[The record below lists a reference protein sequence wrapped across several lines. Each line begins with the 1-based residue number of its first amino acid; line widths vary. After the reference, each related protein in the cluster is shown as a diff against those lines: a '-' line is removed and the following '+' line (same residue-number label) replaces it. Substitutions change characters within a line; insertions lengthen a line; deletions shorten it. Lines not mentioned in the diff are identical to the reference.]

1 MFDDA
6 FHLAGGET
14 PDSGMI
20 PQFNQ
25 FGFQYAMII
34 DPPPKLQDR
43 SPAAEVRAVEC
54 RQFAYSVGPYRE
66 GRLFHKMDGFI
77 LLRYE
82 KSMDSAS
89 YLFVF

>member
-6 FHLAGGET
+6 FHLAGCET

-20 PQFNQ
+20 PQFDQ

-54 RQFAYSVGPYRE
+54 RQFAYSVGSYNE
-66 GRLFHKMDGFI
+66 GRLFHKI
-77 LLRYE
+77 LTFNTLRYE
-82 KSMDSAS
+82 
-89 YLFVF
+89 

>member
-1 MFDDA
+1 MFDNT
-6 FHLAGGET
+6 FYLAGRKASYAGTEAQLK
-14 PDSGMI
+14 
-20 PQFNQ
+20 QFR
-25 FGFQYAMII
+25 FQYAMII

-43 SPAAEVRAVEC
+43 SPAAEVRAVKC

-66 GRLFHKMDGFI
+66 GCLFHKMYGFI

-82 KSMDSAS
+82 KSIDAAS